1 MNDPIAYLDAEALRL
16 RAERSELLLGSWRRA
31 ARALG
36 VVALIAFCTIF
47 AILGLA
53 DHAREVAEAQFR
65 RDGATVRQLN
75 QQLSAAH
82 ATIRALE
89 SSKDGAL
96 RAFQVCRSAN
106 GGLFEGIKEQQ
117 KLLREAVARAK
128 RCSV

>member
-1 MNDPIAYLDAEALRL
+1 MSDPIAYLDAEALRL
-16 RAERSELLLGSWRRA
+16 RAERSELLLASWRRA

-36 VVALIAFCTIF
+36 FTTVAVSVGIIVF
-47 AILGLA
+47 AGLHDYRMQVAA
-53 DHAREVAEAQFR
+53 DQHQ
-65 RDGATVRQLN
+65 RDRATVRQLN

-89 SSKDGAL
+89 SGKDGAL
-96 RAFQVCRSAN
+96 RAFQTCRSAN